1 MKTGLIIQGPLFSP
15 GFGPYEFQSNGSFE
29 KSWIAYDCVDNIQS
43 IIKVADNLFDVIVI
57 ATWENST
64 YTVFLEKLR
73 NYYGVEIVL
82 LNESERLQELH
93 QLGTH
98 KYHQIETLRAGASKL
113 EELGCDVVA
122 KVRSDHNVNL
132 EILYKHVD
140 QHRGKNEN
148 SLGVPNI
155 NLFELDRLTDF
166 YFVGRVSVILGL
178 CDYYLSRPELCPD
191 PHKDYFLKFL
201 TFLSSDDFLVDKIQN
216 FKSPLIRDFYCIFVW
231 THYFYPLHAGLFKT
245 FFWRGRRVN
254 YRLNGWIRWF
264 YAFHSSRNFFSSWKF
279 PLNLFAILSVRE
291 LKRPTI
297 RFSSAILF
305 RLYRL
310 KSQRSL

>member
-15 GFGPYEFQSNGSFE
+15 GFGPYEFQSGGSFE
-29 KSWIAYDCVDNIQS
+29 KSWIAYDCADNIQG
-43 IIKVADNLFDVIVI
+43 IIKVAANLFDVIVI
-57 ATWENST
+57 STWENPA

-73 NYYGVEIVL
+73 NSYRIEIVL
-82 LNESERLQELH
+82 RNESERLQEFH
-93 QLGTH
+93 QLGIH
-98 KYHQIETLRAGASKL
+98 KYHQIETLRAGAFKL

-122 KVRSDHNVNL
+122 KIRTDHNIDLN
-132 EILYKHVD
+132 ILYKHVER
-140 QHRGKNEN
+140 HKGKNRN

-166 YFVGRVSVILGL
+166 YFVGRTSVILGM

-191 PHKDYFLKFL
+191 LHRDFFLKFL
-201 TFLSSDDFLVDKIQN
+201 TFLSSDDYLVDKIQS
-216 FKSPLIRDFYCIFVW
+216 FKSPFIRDFYCIFVW
-231 THYFYPLHAGLFKT
+231 THYYYPLRAGLFKT

-264 YAFHSSRNFFSSWKF
+264 YILNSSRKFESSWKF
-279 PLNLFAILSVRE
+279 PLNLFSILLIRE
-291 LKRPTI
+291 MKRPTI
-297 RFSSAILF
+297 RFLSAILF